1 MNECTVMTLNEKLKT
16 ENAQFIDVR
25 ERTEFAG
32 GRVAQAKA
40 FPLGEL
46 EKRTAGLDRTKPIY
60 VICRMGRR
68 SSEAQKNLNALGF
81 SNVINVKGGFEA
93 WKKEG
98 LPFERDENAPWAL
111 ERQVRLTA
119 GLLVFV
125 GVLASFLIHPY
136 FIWLAGFIGA
146 GLIFAAV
153 TDTCAMGMIL
163 AKMPWNKQPS
173 ANCSCGGKNSEKKE
187 SSEFE
192 IRESH

>member
-1 MNECTVMTLNEKLKT
+1 MTECTVITLNEKLQA
-16 ENAQFIDVR
+16 ENIQLIDVR
-25 ERTEFAG
+25 EQAEFAD

-46 EKRTAGLDRTKPIY
+46 EKRTAELDRTKPIY
-60 VICRMGRR
+60 LICRTGRR
-68 SSEAQKNLNALGF
+68 SLEAQKKLNTLGF
-81 SNVINVKGGFEA
+81 SNVINVKGGIEA

-98 LPFERDENAPWAL
+98 LPFERDEDAPWAL

-136 FIWLAGFIGA
+136 FIWLVGFIGA

-163 AKMPWNKQPS
+163 AKMPWNRQPS
-173 ANCSCGGKNSEKKE
+173 ANCSCGCKNSEKNA

-192 IRESH
+192 ISESR

>member
-16 ENAQFIDVR
+16 ENAQIIDVR
-25 ERTEFAG
+25 ERAEFAG
-32 GRVAQAKA
+32 GRISEAKS

-46 EKRTAGLDRTKPIY
+46 EKRAVEFDRTKPIF
-60 VICRMGRR
+60 VICRTGRR
-68 SSEAQKNLNALGF
+68 SLKAQKKLNGLGF
-81 SNVINVKGGFEA
+81 NNVINVKGGFEA

-125 GVLASFLIHPY
+125 GVLANFFIHPY
-136 FIWLAGFIGA
+136 FIWLAGFIGL

-163 AKMPWNKQPS
+163 AKMPWNKQS
-173 ANCSCGGKNSEKKE
+173 SAEANCGYETADKKA
-187 SSEFE
+187 SSKFE
-192 IRESH
+192 IRNSD

>member
-1 MNECTVMTLNEKLKT
+1 MTECTVITLNEKLKA
-16 ENAQFIDVR
+16 ENIQLIDVR
-25 ERTEFAG
+25 EQAEFAG

-46 EKRTAGLDRTKPIY
+46 EKRTAELDRTKPIY
-60 VICRMGRR
+60 LICRTGRR
-68 SSEAQKNLNALGF
+68 SLEAQKKLNTLGF
-81 SNVINVKGGFEA
+81 SNVINVNGGFEA

-119 GLLVFV
+119 GLLVVV
-125 GVLASFLIHPY
+125 GVLASFLIHPN
-136 FIWLAGFIGA
+136 FIWLAGFVGA

-163 AKMPWNKQPS
+163 AKMPWNRQPS
-173 ANCSCGGKNSEKKE
+173 ANCSCGCKNSEKNA

-192 IRESH
+192 ISESR

>member
-1 MNECTVMTLNEKLKT
+1 MNECTVITLNKKLKA
-16 ENAQFIDVR
+16 ENAQLIDVR
-25 ERTEFAG
+25 ERAEFAG
-32 GRVAQAKA
+32 ARVAQAKS

-46 EKRTAGLDRTKPIY
+46 EKRATDLDRANPIY
-60 VICRMGRR
+60 VICRTGRR
-68 SSEAQKNLNALGF
+68 SLEAQKKLNTLGF

-136 FIWLAGFIGA
+136 FIWFAGFIGA

-163 AKMPWNKQPS
+163 AKMPWNKEPF
-173 ANCSCGGKNSEKKE
+173 ADNSCGCESSEKNA

-192 IRESH
+192 IRESR

>member
-1 MNECTVMTLNEKLKT
+1 MNECTVITLNEKLKT
-16 ENAQFIDVR
+16 ENAQIIDVR
-25 ERTEFAG
+25 ERAEFVG
-32 GRVAQAKA
+32 GRVAEAKS
-40 FPLGEL
+40 FPLDEL
-46 EKRTAGLDRTKPIY
+46 EKRKAELDRTNPIY
-60 VICRMGRR
+60 VICQTGRR
-68 SSEAQKNLNALGF
+68 SLEAQKKLNALGF
-81 SNVINVKGGFEA
+81 RNVINVKGGFEA

-98 LPFERDENAPWAL
+98 LPFERNENATWAL

-146 GLIFAAV
+146 GLIFAAL

-173 ANCSCGGKNSEKKE
+173 ANCSCGCKNSEKKA

-192 IRESH
+192 ISKSH

>member
-16 ENAQFIDVR
+16 ENAQIIDVR
-25 ERTEFAG
+25 ERAEFAS

-46 EKRTAGLDRTKPIY
+46 EKRAAELDRTKPIY
-60 VICRMGRR
+60 VICRTGRR
-68 SSEAQKNLNALGF
+68 SLEAQKRLNALGF

-98 LPFERDENAPWAL
+98 LPFERDENAPWSL

-125 GVLASFLIHPY
+125 SVLASVFIHSY
-136 FIWLAGFIGA
+136 FIWLAGFVGV

-173 ANCSCGGKNSEKKE
+173 AGANCGCETADKNA
-187 SSEFE
+187 SSEIQ
-192 IRESH
+192 IRNSH

>member
-16 ENAQFIDVR
+16 ENAQIIDVR
-25 ERTEFAG
+25 ERAEFAA

-46 EKRTAGLDRTKPIY
+46 EKRTAELNRTKPIY
-60 VICRMGRR
+60 VICRTGRR
-68 SSEAQKNLNALGF
+68 SSEAQKKLNALGF

-98 LPFERDENAPWAL
+98 LPFERNENAPWAL

-136 FIWLAGFIGA
+136 FIWLAGFIGL
-146 GLIFAAV
+146 GLVFAAV
-153 TDTCAMGMIL
+153 TDTCTMGMIL
-163 AKMPWNKQPS
+163 EKMPWNKQPS
-173 ANCSCGGKNSEKKE
+173 ANCSCGCKNSEKKE
-187 SSEFE
+187 LSEFE